1 MSFFKKKFLK
11 CSSRTVPRTSSLS
24 KNPARH
30 SKFRIIQVNNACY
43 EFRNFVTVF
52 VTSILGS
59 HYQPRLA
66 EIRLRKDFRDEI
78 AQAFFKYSTRKI
90 AQKKLKKPLDF
101 ISF

>member
-1 MSFFKKKFLK
+1 MSFFKKKFFK

-24 KNPARH
+24 ENPARR
-30 SKFRIIQVNNACY
+30 SNFRLIQVNYADDG
-43 EFRNFVTVF
+43 FRNLVAVF

-66 EIRLRKDFRDEI
+66 EIRFVKAFRDEI
-78 AQAFFKYSTRKI
+78 ARAFFKYPTRKF